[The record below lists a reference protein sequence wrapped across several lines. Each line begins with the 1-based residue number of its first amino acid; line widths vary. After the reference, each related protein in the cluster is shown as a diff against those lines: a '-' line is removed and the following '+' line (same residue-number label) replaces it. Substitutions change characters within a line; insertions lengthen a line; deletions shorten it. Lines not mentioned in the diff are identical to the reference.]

1 MSCLDISLKLMP
13 PKDLDQCIVLQLE
26 SLSGQAVRNTFDSD
40 LARR

>member
-1 MSCLDISLKLMP
+1 MSFLDISLRLIP
-13 PKDLDQCIVLQLE
+13 PKDTDQYMVLQLE